1 MTTKAPNAY
10 NEAMLRSFLLACV
23 LAIGG
28 GVVAGCGGSVQQVA
42 RQKAKQLLGDGHP
55 KLLRIETVQDVGGTR
70 EAVVT
75 MQRHFKPQGGCSFG
89 PCRTVSY
96 VWLYFSLSN
105 PKDMQGFSTTS
116 ASQLAAIDRAKSANP
131 LFGIFPDFTNPAIRC
146 AIPLGR
152 SGRTIAGGC
161 VMNFEKSKGIT
172 RIKFRENWPFVKT
185 RSGNWPSY
193 EKSGGWIVTIGRN
206 GRFQSIRVTGHL
218 PPQLW
223 K

>member
-1 MTTKAPNAY
+1 MQT
-10 NEAMLRSFLLACV
+10 
-23 LAIGG
+23 
-28 GVVAGCGGSVQQVA
+28 VAAQE
-42 RQKAKQLLGDGHP
+42 AKQLLGDGHP
-55 KLLRIETVQDVGGTR
+55 KILRVETVQDVGGAR

-75 MQRHFKPQGGCSFG
+75 MQGHFKPQCSFG

-96 VWLYFSLSN
+96 VWLNFSLSN
-105 PKDMQGFSTTS
+105 PKDLQGFLVTS

-131 LFGIFPDFTNPAIRC
+131 LFKIFPDFINPAIRC
-146 AIPLGR
+146 TIPRGH

-161 VMNFEKSKGIT
+161 VMNFEKTKGVT
-172 RIKFRENWPFVKT
+172 RIKFRERWPFVKT

-193 EKSGGWIVTIGRN
+193 ERSGGWIVTIGRN
-206 GRFQSIRVTGHL
+206 GRLQSIRVTGHL